1 MPTLQTKGK
10 NPGEK
15 LSVIFEPKNN
25 AVVVSAYDEVIN
37 ISEEKK
43 AGRVLYDKKKELSKT
58 TIASKAR
65 TIDNSKNSITN
76 NKTDFNSSV
85 NKHEEKTDT
94 EAFKNWFGN
103 SCRVQF
109 FAPIFYVILFTFH
122 FFYIVLIFKITPI
135 FFV

>member
-103 SCRVQF
+103 SKVSRVG
-109 FAPIFYVILFTFH
+109 
-122 FFYIVLIFKITPI
+122 KM
-135 FFV
+135 